1 MKQSVLVPY
10 GKITYGTLGKVEL
23 SNTIQGNQVFPKS
36 AKDWLTYTREVFS
49 ETYSIPTYQI
59 HSLGQV
65 HGDHIEK
72 FPSETN
78 HIPVIEVK
86 QGDGLFSLQKNQVLV
101 VRTADCVPVF
111 LYSIKQP
118 FVSVLHSGWKGTQ
131 LGITEKMIEKLI
143 SEGFSFEELIL
154 ELGPYIQ
161 RKHYEVGEDVAV
173 FFTELGTEVC
183 MPISGGKFLLDVG
196 LAITKRV
203 EQRFGEN
210 IRIVN
215 RHTDVF
221 QSPLYFSHRT
231 KEEGRN
237 LNFILW
243 ES

>member
-10 GKITYGTLGKVEL
+10 GKITYGVFGKEEL

-49 ETYSIPTYQI
+49 ESYPKPMYQI

-65 HGDHIEK
+65 HGDQIEK

-78 HIPVIEVK
+78 HIPNIEMK
-86 QGDGLFSLQKNQVLV
+86 DGDGLFSFQKNQVLV

-111 LYSIKQP
+111 LYSTKRP

-143 SEGFSFEELIL
+143 SEGYSLEELSL

-161 RKHYEVGEDVAV
+161 RNHYEVGEDVAV
-173 FFTELGTEVC
+173 FFTELGNEVC
-183 MPISGGKFLLDVG
+183 MPIGGGKFLLDVG
-196 LAITKRV
+196 LSITKRV

>member
-1 MKQSVLVPY
+1 MKQSVFLPY
-10 GKITYGTLGKVEL
+10 GKITYGTFGKKEL
-23 SNTIQGNQVFPKS
+23 LDPIQGNQEFPKS

-49 ETYSIPTYQI
+49 ETYSNPLYQI

-78 HIPVIEVK
+78 QISVNQVK
-86 QGDGLFSLQKNQVLV
+86 EGDGLFSLQKNQVLV

-111 LYSIKQP
+111 LYSTQRP

-143 SEGFSFEELIL
+143 REGYSFEELSL

-161 RKHYEVGEDVAV
+161 RNHYEVGEDVAV
-173 FFTELGTEVC
+173 LFAELGNEVC
-183 MPISGGKFLLDVG
+183 MPRGGGKFLLDVG